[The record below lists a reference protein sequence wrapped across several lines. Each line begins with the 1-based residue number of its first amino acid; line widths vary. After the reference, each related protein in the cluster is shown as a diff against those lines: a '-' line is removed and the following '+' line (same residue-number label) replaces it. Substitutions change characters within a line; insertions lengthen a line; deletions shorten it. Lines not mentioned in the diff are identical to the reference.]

1 MLKYGLLLL
10 SLFISTSTISYAQ
23 ASDETSAPPYGLSP
37 LEAYSIFVESYKN
50 EDYNTALIYGRW
62 LVNES
67 PKELEGYPAK
77 YDGSRTMRRMISVY
91 SGIAESKED
100 PSVRSAY
107 LDSALT
113 LYNKT
118 LEIYSDE
125 EIDRFDW
132 KLRKARFLQQNSS
145 YLDDALSK
153 AYGIYIELYEQNPK
167 RLTKEGEGYYLQI
180 TLQNLVSR
188 NEKQKALDMIEKAEP
203 YANEKLT
210 KYFDS
215 IRNQLF
221 DSPEE
226 RIGFLESQLEEKP
239 NSVKLLSEL
248 FDLYSDEDMTDK
260 ANQTAQKLYELD
272 PNFENTK
279 RLADNALDNANYQ
292 SAINFLKEALDKTD
306 DAQKLK
312 QISMD
317 ISQAY
322 LNLENLRQARVYA
335 RKATQ
340 YDPNLG
346 EAYIQIA
353 RIYGQA
359 ISKCTEDEMT
369 RKDRMV
375 YWLVIDYL
383 NKARRVD
390 PSTSS
395 NVSQLKNSYNAA
407 VPSSEDKFF
416 MNLEDGDKVKVNSS
430 LDSCYSWINE
440 TTTVR

>member
-1 MLKYGLLLL
+1 L
-10 SLFISTSTISYAQ
+10 
-23 ASDETSAPPYGLSP
+23 P
-37 LEAYSIFVESYKN
+37 
-50 EDYNTALIYGRW
+50 
-62 LVNES
+62 
-67 PKELEGYPAK
+67 
-77 YDGSRTMRRMISVY
+77 
-91 SGIAESKED
+91 
-100 PSVRSAY
+100 
-107 LDSALT
+107 
-113 LYNKT
+113 
-118 LEIYSDE
+118 
-125 EIDRFDW
+125 
-132 KLRKARFLQQNSS
+132 
-145 YLDDALSK
+145 
-153 AYGIYIELYEQNPK
+153 
-167 RLTKEGEGYYLQI
+167 
-180 TLQNLVSR
+180 
-188 NEKQKALDMIEKAEP
+188 
-203 YANEKLT
+203 
-210 KYFDS
+210 
-215 IRNQLF
+215 
-221 DSPEE
+221 
-226 RIGFLESQLEEKP
+226 
-239 NSVKLLSEL
+239 
-248 FDLYSDEDMTDK
+248 
-260 ANQTAQKLYELD
+260 NQTAQKLYELD

-279 RLADNALDNANYQ
+279 RLAENALDNANYQ

-346 EAYIQIA
+346 EAYIQMA

-383 NKARRVD
+383 DKARRVD

-416 MNLEDGDKVKVNSS
+416 MNLEGGDKVKVDSS
-430 LDSCYSWINE
+430 LDPCYSWINE